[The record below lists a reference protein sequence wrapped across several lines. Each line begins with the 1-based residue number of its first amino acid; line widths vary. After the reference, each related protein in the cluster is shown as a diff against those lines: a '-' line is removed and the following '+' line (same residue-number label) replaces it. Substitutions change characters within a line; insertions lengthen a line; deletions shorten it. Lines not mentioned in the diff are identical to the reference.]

1 MGRIQKFICWLVI
14 ILNTCNKIECSN
26 ASRNEDH
33 LSTYNQVLDILK
45 MCVPDRLNPLI
56 VSNDLIDL
64 IYPSSWAGDDY
75 STTIMLIDD
84 YIKSNNIQLYNPA
97 YPTYLISA
105 DSIVESRSLLSNLQS
120 SSWWNIISHFF
131 VIENRDNLCKDS
143 SKVLQSLWKADLLSS
158 FYICNDS
165 INKTMVY
172 TFNPFTRRAPNS
184 WEEVDSIDKPNDR
197 WTLYKQPLIND
208 TSICQNLTFDKTK
221 FLDGYAVKAVASPEI
236 NRNCIQNNISDVKS
250 LGKFLPYTNYMFF
263 KNLFPALNVTPIIS
277 YDENGH
283 FVNNTPVGY
292 LQSLVNGTQDI
303 GMNER
308 FIGGNASL
316 FVDFIK
322 IYKESGFSILTHKRG
337 VTTVF
342 EQVSDFFD
350 LETTLFIIFVLFIT
364 FVAIIRINNC
374 QYGLGLLD
382 IISLTLSRGILVPLN
397 KLYIRVIFI
406 LATFVI
412 FIVTPDLQGYI
423 LSFVTKPEFK
433 NVETLEDLYNFKYT
447 VYMHSGFEKFLQS
460 QGLWEKSDD
469 KYFHISLDSRHK
481 CHKKILDD
489 DAVACLALY
498 YFQLNMALA
507 NKNLHVSKGFISKAY
522 MSFWL
527 RKNWVLKNKI
537 DEITSRL
544 QESGL
549 IDYWDKRSFH
559 YPFKKLKAIEAKE
572 SSLDCRLLDF
582 QDFQFS
588 LFVFSIGL
596 VFCTIVF
603 GIENFVKRVIQKRR
617 RAMRRE
623 PRFVKLR
630 QRLRYRD
637 GKIFIIN
644 EYL

>member
-1 MGRIQKFICWLVI
+1 MGWIKKIICWLVI
-14 ILNTCNKIECSN
+14 IFNTCNKIEWSN

-33 LSTYNQVLDILK
+33 LSTYDQVLDILK

-64 IYPSSWAGDDY
+64 IYPSSWEGDDY

-131 VIENRDNLCKDS
+131 VIENRDNSCKDS

-158 FYICNDS
+158 FYICNNS
-165 INKTMVY
+165 NNKTMVY

-184 WEEVDSIDKPNDR
+184 WEEVDTIDKPNDR

-236 NRNCIQNNISDVKS
+236 NRNSTRKNVSDVES
-250 LGKFLPYTNYMFF
+250 LGKYLPYTHYMFF
-263 KNLFPALNVTPIIS
+263 ESLFSALNVTPIIS
-277 YDENGH
+277 YDENGY
-283 FVNNTPVGY
+283 FFNDTPVGY
-292 LQSLVNGTQDI
+292 LKSLVNGTQDI
-303 GMNER
+303 GMNQR
-308 FIGGNASL
+308 YIADGAYS
-316 FVDFIK
+316 FVDTIN
-322 IYKESGFSILTHKRG
+322 IYKENGFLILTQKRG
-337 VTTVF
+337 ITRVF
-342 EQVSDFFD
+342 EHFSGYFD
-350 LETTLFIIFVLFIT
+350 LEITLFIIFVLFIT
-364 FVAIIRINNC
+364 FVAIIRINNR
-374 QYGLGLLD
+374 QYGLGFLD
-382 IISLTLSRGILVPLN
+382 ILSLLLSRSILVPLN

-406 LATFVI
+406 ITTILI
-412 FIVTPDLQGYI
+412 FIVTPGLQGYL
-423 LSFVTKPEFK
+423 LSFVTKPEIK
-433 NVETLEDLYNFKYT
+433 NVETLEDLYNFKYNIY
-447 VYMHSGFEKFLQS
+447 VNSVVEKYIRS
-460 QGLWEKSDD
+460 RGLWGVSDD
-469 KYFHISLDSRHK
+469 KYFHTSLDARHK
-481 CHKKILDD
+481 CHEKIIDD
-489 DAVACLALY
+489 DTVACLALY
-498 YFQLNMALA
+498 HFQLKMAVE
-507 NKNLHVSKGFISKAY
+507 NKNLYISKKFLMKAY
-522 MSFWL
+522 LSFWL
-527 RKNWVLKNKI
+527 RKNWAVKNKI
-537 DEITSRL
+537 DEIALRL

-549 IDYWDKRSFH
+549 IDHWDKRSFY
-559 YPFKKLKAIEAKE
+559 YPFKKLKDIEAKE
-572 SSLDCRLLDF
+572 SSLEYRLLDF
-582 QDFQFS
+582 QDFEFS

-596 VFCTIVF
+596 IFCTIVF

-623 PRFVKLR
+623 SRFVKLR